1 MKTSYFDCFSGI
13 SGNMILGALVDLGLD
28 IDELRSKLAGLPLGD
43 HSISAAKVLRQGI
56 ASTYVEVT
64 ARNDAPCRTL
74 EEVTQTI
81 QTSALDPWVK
91 AGACRIFTRL
101 AEAEAKVHG
110 HDGDTSWHLHEVGA
124 TDSIIDVVGG
134 LVGLQMLDIEVISSS
149 PINLGSGL
157 VQCSHGWLPV
167 PAPATAELVKGVP
180 VYGSETRGELT
191 TPTGAAM
198 ITGLAVSFGPMP
210 AMEVEAVG
218 CGAGRMELDI
228 PNVLRVFL
236 GRAAEDVGEKH
247 PATEP
252 VVALETN
259 IDDMNP
265 QLYDHVM
272 GSLLEAGALDVFL
285 TPVQMKKN
293 RPGTMVTVVTRRED
307 VEKLMG
313 VVFSETST
321 LGVRVKEMHRRV
333 LPRFS
338 RTVNTRFGRIR
349 VKVAERGDGLRSMA
363 PEYDDCS
370 RAAKRFAVPI
380 SEVYAEVGRVWEQR
394 GSC

>member
-1 MKTSYFDCFSGI
+1 MAEEAAVTAEAMGNRVERLYDVGVAGLHRLLNHNELLLQANVVVAVAGMEGALASVISGMVEKPIVAVPTSVGYGASFEGLAALLAMLNSCAPGVAVVNIDNGFGAGYLAGVINRQTRKKAMRTSYFDCFSGI
-13 SGNMILGALVDLGLD
+13 TGNMILGALVDLGLD

-43 HSISAAKVLRQGI
+43 HSISVAKVLRQGI

-64 ARNDAPCRTL
+64 ARNDAPDRTL

-101 AEAEAKVHG
+101 AEAEARVHG

-124 TDSIIDVVGG
+124 TDTIIDVVGG

-198 ITGLAVSFGPMP
+198 ITGLAASFGPCRP
-210 AMEVEAVG
+210 WKWKG
-218 CGAGRMELDI
+218 W
-228 PNVLRVFL
+228 
-236 GRAAEDVGEKH
+236 
-247 PATEP
+247 ATER
-252 VVALETN
+252 
-259 IDDMNP
+259 
-265 QLYDHVM
+265 
-272 GSLLEAGALDVFL
+272 AGWNSTCPTCCASSWAGLGKTSVRGI
-285 TPVQMKKN
+285 P
-293 RPGTMVTVVTRRED
+293 RPSRSWCWRR
-307 VEKLMG
+307 
-313 VVFSETST
+313 TST
-321 LGVRVKEMHRRV
+321 
-333 LPRFS
+333 
-338 RTVNTRFGRIR
+338 T
-349 VKVAERGDGLRSMA
+349 
-363 PEYDDCS
+363 
-370 RAAKRFAVPI
+370 
-380 SEVYAEVGRVWEQR
+380 
-394 GSC
+394 